1 MEENKETQTEQQ
13 ETPVETQ
20 TTESIQKDT
29 TPKAFEIPTEAQAL
43 VGEGKKYQSPEEALK
58 SVPHAQQHI
67 QTLESELAE
76 VKEELTKRKTTQDL
90 LDEIKSGIQAPETTS
105 QGTEFNQDMLQNV
118 VNQTIETKEK
128 EKVYAQNA
136 KSVAEKFM
144 TQYGD
149 KAETVYNSM
158 ALTNGLTIE
167 QLHNLAA
174 TNPKLVL
181 RLNELENSGDSPVA
195 KPSSSINTEAFRN
208 QANPKSELSAR
219 VKQGATTKD
228 LAAAWKIA
236 GEKSKQS

>member
-1 MEENKETQTEQQ
+1 MEDEVKT
-13 ETPVETQ
+13 ETPVEQSTNEAVQ
-20 TTESIQKDT
+20 TDT
-29 TPKAFEIPTEAQAL
+29 APKAFEIPTEAQEL
-43 VGEGKKYQSPEEALK
+43 VGEGKKYQSPEEALR

-90 LDEIKSGIQAPETTS
+90 LDEIKSGIQTTETTS
-105 QGTEFNQDMLQNV
+105 QEPEFNQDMLQNV
-118 VNQTIETKEK
+118 VNKTIESKEK
-128 EKVYAQNA
+128 ERVFQQNA
-136 KSVAEKFM
+136 RSVAEKFT

-158 ALTNGLTIE
+158 AQSNGLTIE

-181 RLNELENSGDSPVA
+181 RLNELENAGGNPIA
-195 KPSSSINTEAFRN
+195 KPSSSVNTEALRN
-208 QANPKSELSAR
+208 QVGDTSQLSAR

-236 GEKSKQS
+236 GEKVKQQT